1 MFKWANSQEIT
12 DTKSKKPKKERPVYE
27 AKTEIVDT
35 IIEQIKDILE
45 DSIEST
51 DSTDGIIDTIT
62 EIF

>member
-12 DTKSKKPKKERPVYE
+12 DPKSKKPKKERPVDE